1 MKVHDILKQ
10 TENGDMSTSLTYLKK
25 AKRAIIAALAGKV
38 LYRGVYVRS
47 FAAEIGKL
55 HGGYTLYY
63 VNARNEKR
71 DSLTGTNFFMDLVDE
86 SPEWKDVPS
95 RSKSV
100 FTAAHASTVS
110 EFGPV
115 QIILPLDA
123 VKTFAQ
129 IPQDFNI
136 IRFPIGTDQKIST
149 GTFMT
154 DVSSITQK
162 AITMYQCIQYIL
174 QTPTLEKLKS
184 SENHSLWAE
193 IKVAVRNLQTQAEF
207 EKIKGELSNTAMY
220 KALKDNG
227 ADLVLNAKQYIINEK
242 KVDAVGNVIRA
253 TMKTDSSASPLLKKF
268 LEHLDYEIS
277 LIYRSER
284 LLEYLGDF
292 SGSLTDVLK
301 KEITPEKMSVRVH
314 SSIESALE
322 DSNDLTEVWFD
333 GPYLMVSRGPSTH
346 SDGSRKSS
354 KDVQDYFKQD
364 DVREFFKSV

>member
-10 TENGDMSTSLTYLKK
+10 TENGDMSNSLTYLKK

-55 HGGYTLYY
+55 PGGYTLYY

-184 SENHSLWAE
+184 SENHSLWTE
-193 IKVAVRNLQTQAEF
+193 IKVAVRDLKTQAEF
-207 EKIKGELSNTAMY
+207 DKIKGELSNTAMY

-227 ADLVLNAKQYIINEK
+227 ADLILNAKQHIINEK

-268 LEHLDYEIS
+268 LENLDYEVS

-292 SGSLTDVLK
+292 SGSLTDFLK
-301 KEITPEKMSVRVH
+301 REITPEKMSVRVH
-314 SSIESALE
+314 NSIESALE

-333 GPYLMVSRGPSTH
+333 GPYFMVSRGPSTR
-346 SDGSRKSS
+346 SDGSKRG
-354 KDVQDYFKQD
+354 VQDYFKQD